1 MSDTTYALGDRVAM
15 TGTVVKTHV
24 YEDNS
29 VLTKYTE
36 VPLPRDRGVPV
47 TEGIIVGKRSLRNG
61 HLIWNPLIWNPMYDA
76 SWLPD
81 PTSFTVYLVAYSLM
95 RKTVMCLPNQL
106 TPISDED

>member
-36 VPLPRDRGVPV
+36 VPIPRDRGVSV
-47 TEGIIVGKRSLRNG
+47 TDGIIVGKRSLRNG
-61 HLIWNPLIWNPMYDA
+61 HMRCNPMYYDTR
-76 SWLPD
+76 WLPD
-81 PTSFTVYLVAYSLM
+81 SASFTVYLVAYSLT

-106 TPISDED
+106 TPISNED

>member
-47 TEGIIVGKRSLRNG
+47 TDGIIVGKRSLRNG
-61 HLIWNPLIWNPMYDA
+61 HLIWNPMYDTR
-76 SWLPD
+76 WLPD
-81 PTSFTVYLVAYSLM
+81 SASFTVYLVAYSLT

-106 TPISDED
+106 TPIPCED

>member
-1 MSDTTYALGDRVAM
+1 MSETTYALGDRVTM
-15 TGTVVKTHV
+15 TGTVVKAHV

-29 VLTKYTE
+29 VLTKYPE

-61 HLIWNPLIWNPMYDA
+61 RSTWSPMYDFR
-76 SWLPD
+76 WLPD
-81 PTSFTVYLVAYSLM
+81 PTSFTVYLVAYSLT

-106 TPISDED
+106 TPISNED

>member
-15 TGTVVKTHV
+15 TGTVVKTHM
-24 YEDNS
+24 YEGNS
-29 VLTKYTE
+29 VLTKYSE

-61 HLIWNPLIWNPMYDA
+61 HSTWSPMYDFR
-76 SWLPD
+76 WLPD
-81 PTSFTVYLVAYSLM
+81 PTSFTVYLVVYSIM
-95 RKTVMCLPNQL
+95 RKPVMCLPNQL

>member
-15 TGTVVKTHV
+15 TGTVVKTHM

-29 VLTKYTE
+29 VLTKYPE

-61 HLIWNPLIWNPMYDA
+61 HSTWSPMYDFR
-76 SWLPD
+76 WLPD

-106 TPISDED
+106 TPISYKD